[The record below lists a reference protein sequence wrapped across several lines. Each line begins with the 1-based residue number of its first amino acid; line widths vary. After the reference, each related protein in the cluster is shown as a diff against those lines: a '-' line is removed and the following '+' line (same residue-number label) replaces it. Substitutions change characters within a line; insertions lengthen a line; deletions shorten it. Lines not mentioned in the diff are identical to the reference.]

1 MKKSWCAASISLCLG
16 VGFLTPL
23 QAQDLQATATISV
36 TSAGVW
42 NYTFTNSEPMDSGN
56 WLTDFYLPLN
66 SPITD
71 VHSANGWSID
81 TDYTNYIQWSNT
93 EPEPF
98 PNDIAPGHSVSGF
111 SFTSV
116 ATGRQV
122 QYTLASW
129 DHSADT
135 AGPNAQGMILIPY
148 APAPVPEV
156 STWQSLGAL
165 LLLGGL
171 LIARR
176 SYGKRSQ

>member
-1 MKKSWCAASISLCLG
+1 MTKLWFAASISLCLSG
-16 VGFLTPL
+16 GFLLPAG
-23 QAQDLQATATISV
+23 AQNLQATATTSV

-42 NYTFTNSEPMDSGN
+42 NYTFTDSEPMSSGN
-56 WLTDFYLPLN
+56 WLTDFYLPI
-66 SPITD
+66 SAPITD
-71 VHSANGWSID
+71 VQTANGWTID

-98 PNDIAPGHSVSGF
+98 PNDIAPGLSVSGF

-116 ATGRQV
+116 TTGSQV

-129 DHSADT
+129 DHGADA
-135 AGPNAQGMILIPY
+135 AGPNGTGTILTPY

-156 STWQSLGAL
+156 STWQSMAAL

-171 LIARR
+171 LAVRR
-176 SYGKRSQ
+176 PRVKRD